1 MEDKDYIVS
10 KGGVRIQLSY
20 NTYGSNPSVENIKI
34 HTPQQSLVVSE
45 GDDDYNDVTIPLDQF
60 RQFVEGLNQILDNI
74 DDSLNNA
81 G

>member
-20 NTYGSNPSVENIKI
+20 NTFGDMPTVENVRIS
-34 HTPQQSLVVSE
+34 TPQQTLVVSE
-45 GDDDYNDVTIPLDQF
+45 GEDDYNDVTIPLEEF

-74 DDSLNNA
+74 DDSLK
-81 G
+81 